1 MAYSPLSIV
10 KLDYTFVLKKM
21 INFHQIYDLSD
32 QPTTCPNC
40 GTYTKILI
48 ELKLKTK
55 GIQVHRCLGKNCT
68 FEFSSEYYLTK
79 MTRDDFMAF
88 FRDDEFLNTLS
99 SDDRIEVFAQI
110 LLGSSDFTKELLD
123 DVLSDYGV
131 AHLEVIDHGN

>member
-1 MAYSPLSIV
+1 
-10 KLDYTFVLKKM
+10 M
-21 INFHQIYDLSD
+21 IDFHQIYDLSD
-32 QPTTCPNC
+32 QPSTCPKC
-40 GTYTKILI
+40 GTRTEILI

-88 FRDDEFLNTLS
+88 FKDNVCLNTLS
-99 SDDRIEVFAQI
+99 VDDRIEVFSNI
-110 LLGSSDFTKELLD
+110 LLGSSDITKKLLD
-123 DVLSDYGV
+123 DVLSDYSI

>member
-1 MAYSPLSIV
+1 
-10 KLDYTFVLKKM
+10 M

-32 QPTTCPNC
+32 QPTTCPKC
-40 GTYTKILI
+40 GTRTEII
-48 ELKLKTK
+48 MELKLKTK

-68 FEFSSEYYLTK
+68 FEFSSEYYITK

-99 SDDRIEVFAQI
+99 ADDRIEVFAQI